1 MKLKS
6 NKMETDK
13 YKRILWVDGLKGICA
28 LIVVIDHIFAYV
40 SGVEYNHSLKTPIL
54 HNLWDGNF
62 AVSVFIILS
71 TLLTCYGINGHRKS
85 IVDWYSNVVLKRYFR
100 ILIPTGFVMLLMF
113 TANMFGLYADGI
125 GDPVSLASFIHLPGN
140 VLFAPLGGG
149 FDILFVT
156 WMLKYVFLGTMWT
169 VILDLLL
176 YKRRVVGQL
185 VLLMFCC
192 YFAYKIDF
200 YYVNI
205 IAGYA
210 IYYILV
216 PHLKSVNGGAK
227 FMLGLAIMLMFFLSD
242 FYYYTPKW
250 NMFRAI
256 LLVCCVVTM
265 PHFDKCLT
273 GKTLVWLGKIS
284 MNIYLLHMLVIYIIT
299 CRMRTLMELT
309 IINQV
314 VIYGTTMI
322 VVLFLSHM
330 FTLYVEPR
338 LNMLTN
344 KIVRAFS

>member
-1 MKLKS
+1 M
-6 NKMETDK
+6 
-13 YKRILWVDGLKGICA
+13 
-28 LIVVIDHIFAYV
+28 
-40 SGVEYNHSLKTPIL
+40 
-54 HNLWDGNF
+54 
-62 AVSVFIILS
+62 
-71 TLLTCYGINGHRKS
+71 
-85 IVDWYSNVVLKRYFR
+85 
-100 ILIPTGFVMLLMF
+100 IPTGFVMLLMF
-113 TANMFGLYADGI
+113 IANMFGLYADGF
-125 GDPVSLASFIHLPGN
+125 GEPVSLDSFIHLPGN
-140 VLFAPLGGG
+140 ILFAPLGGG

-200 YYVNI
+200 YY
-205 IAGYA
+205 
-210 IYYILV
+210 
-216 PHLKSVNGGAK
+216 
-227 FMLGLAIMLMFFLSD
+227 D
-242 FYYYTPKW
+242 TPEW

-265 PHFDKCLT
+265 PQFDKCLT

-284 MNIYLLHMLVIYIIT
+284 MNIYLLLMLVIYIIT